1 MRLRRLVA
9 AIVLGAVIGYAG
21 LAAAADV
28 GRIAPVLDRI
38 LAKKELVVGTAGSM
52 PPLNMTTKDGR
63 IIGIEPDLAAA
74 IAGALNVKLTLKPI
88 AFPNLLAA
96 LEAGEVDLVLSS
108 MTITPERNTRVAFA
122 GPYFASGKSVLTSVD
137 SLSKAGSTAQLNVPE
152 ATVVALKGST
162 SQIFVERLMPKA
174 NLVLTD
180 DYDQAVAMILERK
193 ALAMVADYPICQVS
207 AFRYRDKGLITLEKP
222 LSYEPIGVALSPSD
236 PLLLNLIQNVI
247 NGLETSG
254 ELKSLAKGW
263 FGNAGSWLH
272 TIK

>member
-9 AIVLGAVIGYAG
+9 AIVLALVTGYATIG
-21 LAAAADV
+21 AAADV
-28 GRIAPVLDRI
+28 GRVAPVLDRI

-52 PPLNMTTKDGR
+52 PPLNMTTKDGK

-122 GPYFASGKSVLTSVD
+122 GPYFESGKSVLTSVD
-137 SLSKAGSTAQLNVPE
+137 SLSKAGSTGQLNVPE

-174 NLVLTD
+174 NLLLTD

-222 LSYEPIGVALSPSD
+222 LSYEPIGVALPPND
-236 PLLLNLIQNVI
+236 PLLLNLLQNVI

-254 ELKSLAKGW
+254 ELKALSKSW
-263 FGNAGSWLH
+263 FNNTSWLEK
-272 TIK
+272 IR